1 MNKRLPI
8 FLGFFLSSLAAW
20 ALITS
25 NLFIHSALT
34 RLDNL
39 GYDLQL
45 KTYIMRKSPK
55 PSPAVAIVD
64 IDDRSLE
71 VEGHWPWP
79 RSKLAEL
86 VTQLQKQ
93 GAAVVAFDVFFSE
106 HEPNLADEVIKKLNQ
121 QQPVDT
127 SVIDYLK
134 SQSSIFDNDK
144 IFADSLI
151 NENSVLAIGFLSR
164 TQTQN
169 QLPPP
174 LLKLNNNL
182 IKQLNLYKAKGYIAS
197 VPDIQTAAKFGGFIN
212 IFSDVDGIFRH
223 APLLIEYNGDVY
235 GSLALQAVVSYIGS
249 PIELITP
256 KYDKSVE
263 LEGIK
268 VGKTIVPI
276 DINGEALIP
285 FVGKSYTFPYY
296 PATDVLHG
304 KIPNESIQ
312 GKIIFVGTSATGMG
326 DLKPTA
332 IQNPYP
338 GVEIQASMA
347 SGILENEFSFRPAW
361 TFGANLV
368 LTILF
373 GIISSIAFPYM
384 GPKSLGAVV
393 VIVPVSLLMINNWIW
408 EQTGLVLSFIV
419 PVLLVSVSAVL
430 NILYGYLFESRIR
443 EQLKEMFG
451 QYVPAEHINNMLQSK
466 SGEFGLRGD
475 DRDMSVL
482 FADIRSFTTISE
494 GLTAK
499 QLVELLNTYLTPM
512 TEIIFKNKGT
522 IDKYVGDLIM
532 AFWGAPLKDDD
543 HAYHAIESAVS
554 MQEKLNEL
562 SVTLKDQ
569 NWPDIKLGIG
579 INSGS
584 MSVGDMG
591 SQYRRNY
598 TVLGDNVN
606 LASRIESLTKFYGA
620 HIMIGESTFQGQDKF
635 IFRRLDKVR
644 VKGKSRG
651 INIYE
656 VLGRISQLTPELEQE
671 LKNYHEGL
679 EAYQAKNWDKAYS
692 IMDSLHQ
699 QHPDVKIYKIYMDR
713 INEYKLHPV
722 SEDWDGVYIHVTK

>member
-1 MNKRLPI
+1 
-8 FLGFFLSSLAAW
+8 
-20 ALITS
+20 
-25 NLFIHSALT
+25 
-34 RLDNL
+34 
-39 GYDLQL
+39 
-45 KTYIMRKSPK
+45 
-55 PSPAVAIVD
+55 
-64 IDDRSLE
+64 
-71 VEGHWPWP
+71 
-79 RSKLAEL
+79 
-86 VTQLQKQ
+86 
-93 GAAVVAFDVFFSE
+93 
-106 HEPNLADEVIKKLNQ
+106 
-121 QQPVDT
+121 
-127 SVIDYLK
+127 
-134 SQSSIFDNDK
+134 
-144 IFADSLI
+144 
-151 NENSVLAIGFLSR
+151 
-164 TQTQN
+164 
-169 QLPPP
+169 
-174 LLKLNNNL
+174 
-182 IKQLNLYKAKGYIAS
+182 
-197 VPDIQTAAKFGGFIN
+197 
-212 IFSDVDGIFRH
+212 
-223 APLLIEYNGDVY
+223 
-235 GSLALQAVVSYIGS
+235 
-249 PIELITP
+249 
-256 KYDKSVE
+256 
-263 LEGIK
+263 
-268 VGKTIVPI
+268 
-276 DINGEALIP
+276 
-285 FVGKSYTFPYY
+285 
-296 PATDVLHG
+296 
-304 KIPNESIQ
+304 
-312 GKIIFVGTSATGMG
+312 
-326 DLKPTA
+326 
-332 IQNPYP
+332 
-338 GVEIQASMA
+338 
-347 SGILENEFSFRPAW
+347 
-361 TFGANLV
+361 
-368 LTILF
+368 
-373 GIISSIAFPYM
+373 
-384 GPKSLGAVV
+384 
-393 VIVPVSLLMINNWIW
+393 
-408 EQTGLVLSFIV
+408 
-419 PVLLVSVSAVL
+419 
-430 NILYGYLFESRIR
+430 
-443 EQLKEMFG
+443 MFG

>member
-1 MNKRLPI
+1 
-8 FLGFFLSSLAAW
+8 
-20 ALITS
+20 
-25 NLFIHSALT
+25 
-34 RLDNL
+34 
-39 GYDLQL
+39 
-45 KTYIMRKSPK
+45 
-55 PSPAVAIVD
+55 
-64 IDDRSLE
+64 
-71 VEGHWPWP
+71 
-79 RSKLAEL
+79 
-86 VTQLQKQ
+86 
-93 GAAVVAFDVFFSE
+93 
-106 HEPNLADEVIKKLNQ
+106 
-121 QQPVDT
+121 
-127 SVIDYLK
+127 
-134 SQSSIFDNDK
+134 
-144 IFADSLI
+144 
-151 NENSVLAIGFLSR
+151 
-164 TQTQN
+164 
-169 QLPPP
+169 
-174 LLKLNNNL
+174 
-182 IKQLNLYKAKGYIAS
+182 
-197 VPDIQTAAKFGGFIN
+197 
-212 IFSDVDGIFRH
+212 
-223 APLLIEYNGDVY
+223 
-235 GSLALQAVVSYIGS
+235 
-249 PIELITP
+249 
-256 KYDKSVE
+256 
-263 LEGIK
+263 
-268 VGKTIVPI
+268 
-276 DINGEALIP
+276 
-285 FVGKSYTFPYY
+285 
-296 PATDVLHG
+296 
-304 KIPNESIQ
+304 
-312 GKIIFVGTSATGMG
+312 
-326 DLKPTA
+326 
-332 IQNPYP
+332 
-338 GVEIQASMA
+338 
-347 SGILENEFSFRPAW
+347 
-361 TFGANLV
+361 
-368 LTILF
+368 
-373 GIISSIAFPYM
+373 
-384 GPKSLGAVV
+384 
-393 VIVPVSLLMINNWIW
+393 
-408 EQTGLVLSFIV
+408 
-419 PVLLVSVSAVL
+419 
-430 NILYGYLFESRIR
+430 
-443 EQLKEMFG
+443 MFG

-620 HIMIGESTFQGQDKF
+620 NIMIGESTFQGQDKF

-679 EAYQAKNWDKAYS
+679 EAYQAKNWDQAYS